1 MASPKLCSHV
11 FDSATPCRAPSSL
24 EPSCLFLITM
34 QIVLPPEIQTLKW
47 PTDPQLTIPS
57 LLFSFFPHQSFVL
70 TLHTH
75 PFAFCQAFSALTN
88 PAQSDARTVFPDLLP
103 SWCFLIVSAYMVSWL
118 LCFRDEKSDDNS
130 RQMEGNPRFWYITQE
145 IYLRE
150 RLSIQHISVYPQ
162 KGLFF
167 WGTDSKAHWWSL
179 VW

>member
-88 PAQSDARTVFPDLLP
+88 PAQSDARTVFPLTFYLLGVFLLCLPIWSVGFSASEMRKVMITPGKWREILGFDLLHKKYT
-103 SWCFLIVSAYMVSWL
+103 W
-118 LCFRDEKSDDNS
+118 
-130 RQMEGNPRFWYITQE
+130 G
-145 IYLRE
+145 E

-167 WGTDSKAHWWSL
+167 WGNWF
-179 VW
+179 